1 MLRAISVALPVP
13 ALKQVFGKIV
23 ILRGRCAK
31 NGKTAMLSALADNIF
46 CSWGLLEHNAGYLEL
61 ILVPLLA
68 ISGPSWGR
76 LGRSE
81 GHLGPLLRPI
91 GAILG
96 TSRSRLSSSWALEEL
111 HLIICS
117 ALEAYWGTALGM
129 LSSSWF
135 LHWPSGA
142 SGAILAGLRAILG

>member
-1 MLRAISVALPVP
+1 M
-13 ALKQVFGKIV
+13 G
-23 ILRGRCAK
+23 
-31 NGKTAMLSALADNIF
+31 
-46 CSWGLLEHNAGYLEL
+46 HLEL
-61 ILVPLLA
+61 ILVPLVA
-68 ISGPSWGR
+68 ISGPFWDR

-96 TSRSRLSSSWALEEL
+96 TSRSLLSSSEAFEEL

-117 ALEAYWGTALGM
+117 ALEAYWDTAWGM
-129 LSSSWF
+129 LSSPWF